1 MDGKPT
7 TKRGTTPTL
16 SVTVSGLDEDK
27 SLAKVEFLFKQKEK
41 ETAPVLAVKVYT
53 GGGATDTAVY
63 TDGVFYLSFTEAE
76 SRQFKADDT
85 YYMDTRI
92 TYTDGSIPMTEIMEL
107 YSLPTLFETAED
119 GDAE

>member
-1 MDGKPT
+1 MDGKPQ
-7 TKRGTTPTL
+7 TKRGTTPLL
-16 SVTVSGLDEDK
+16 SVTISGLDEK
-27 SLAKVEFLFKQKEK
+27 KTLAKVEFVFKQKEK
-41 ETAPVLAVKVYT
+41 ETSPVLATKVYT
-53 GGGATDTAVY
+53 GGATDTAVY